1 MPMVPRDPG
10 RPPSARVVF
19 RIMVRLQ
26 KFLADA
32 GVASRREAEKMIVAG
47 RIRVDGKV
55 VQTLGSRVDPAKAEV
70 SVDDTP
76 VRVRRKIYIALN
88 KPPGFLCTRRDPE
101 DRRVVSDLLPPEWSH
116 LFTVGRLDRESEGL
130 LFLTND
136 GDFSLRLTHPR
147 YGIRKRYRVWVEG
160 RVDAGHVEAFLKGVQ
175 DGEDLLKADR
185 VRVVSANNSHSEVE
199 IELSQGKNR
208 EVRRLFESIDRPVG
222 RLQRVQIG
230 PIPLGQMPVGRWRVL
245 TPQEVKSILR
255 HPSEDRNLNPR
266 SAKPA
271 PRS

>member
-1 MPMVPRDPG
+1 
-10 RPPSARVVF
+10 
-19 RIMVRLQ
+19 
-26 KFLADA
+26 
-32 GVASRREAEKMIVAG
+32 MIVAG

-55 VQTLGSRVDPAKAEV
+55 VQTLGTRVDPAKAEV

-88 KPPGFLCTRRDPE
+88 KPPEFLCTRRDPE
-101 DRRVVSDLLPPEWSH
+101 DRRVVSDLLPSEWGH

-175 DGEDLLKADR
+175 DGEDFLKADR
-185 VRVVSANNSHSEVE
+185 VRIVSANNSHSEVE

-230 PIPLGQMPVGRWRVL
+230 PIPLGQMPIGRWRVL

-255 HPSEDRNLNPR
+255 HPSEDRSLIPR

>member
-1 MPMVPRDPG
+1 
-10 RPPSARVVF
+10 
-19 RIMVRLQ
+19 
-26 KFLADA
+26 
-32 GVASRREAEKMIVAG
+32 MIVAG

-55 VQTLGSRVDPAKAEV
+55 VQTLGTRVDPAKAEV

-101 DRRVVSDLLPPEWSH
+101 DRRVVSDLLPPEWGH

-147 YGIRKRYRVWVEG
+147 YGIRKCYRVWVEG
-160 RVDAGHVEAFLKGVQ
+160 RIDTGHVGAFLKGVQ

-255 HPSEDRNLNPR
+255 HPSEDGNLIPR

>member
-32 GVASRREAEKMIVAG
+32 GVASRREAEKLIVAG

-88 KPPGFLCTRRDPE
+88 KPPGFLCTRRDP
-101 DRRVVSDLLPPEWSH
+101 
-116 LFTVGRLDRESEGL
+116 
-130 LFLTND
+130 
-136 GDFSLRLTHPR
+136 
-147 YGIRKRYRVWVEG
+147 
-160 RVDAGHVEAFLKGVQ
+160 GVR
-175 DGEDLLKADR
+175 GCC
-185 VRVVSANNSHSEVE
+185 S
-199 IELSQGKNR
+199 
-208 EVRRLFESIDRPVG
+208 
-222 RLQRVQIG
+222 
-230 PIPLGQMPVGRWRVL
+230 
-245 TPQEVKSILR
+245 
-255 HPSEDRNLNPR
+255 
-266 SAKPA
+266 
-271 PRS
+271 